1 MSHHLNKRFITEDKK
16 SQSKSLET
24 HNIHIE
30 EKNQGDKNQEGKSR
44 ADKSHAGSNKSH
56 ETCQKQT

>member
-1 MSHHLNKRFITEDKK
+1 MVEDKK

-24 HNIHIE
+24 YNIHIE
-30 EKNQGDKNQEGKSR
+30 DKNQGDKNQEGKSR

>member
-24 HNIHIE
+24 LNIHIE
-30 EKNQGDKNQEGKSR
+30 ENNQGEKNQEGKSR
-44 ADKSHAGSNKSH
+44 ADKSHEGSNKSH